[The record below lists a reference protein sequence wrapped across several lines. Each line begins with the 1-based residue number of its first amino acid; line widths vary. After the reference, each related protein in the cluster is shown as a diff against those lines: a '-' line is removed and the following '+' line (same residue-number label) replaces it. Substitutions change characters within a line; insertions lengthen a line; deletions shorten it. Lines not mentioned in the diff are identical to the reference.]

1 MTEAQAPQHSAA
13 DSAPDGGE
21 DGGGKAK
28 RLTSQ
33 AKGRWQAL
41 QDRHAWLRHVL
52 AAWQLMGR
60 NNANQYAA
68 AITYFSFLAL
78 FPLLLLAVSI
88 TGFVLHSH
96 PAAQQE
102 LFNQVTDKV
111 PGDLGTTLKTA
122 LQTAIDKRSALGVV
136 GLAGVLLAGLGW
148 IGNLRNAIDGVW
160 GRVPAKRK
168 FVVAKLSDLLVL
180 AGLGIG
186 VLLSV
191 AITAVGTSL
200 TGEILRALNLDSL
213 PGSTALTKVLGIA
226 VAVVGDMIIF
236 WWLLVRLPQADVPMK
251 VALRGA
257 LMAAIGFEILKIVGT
272 YTIAH
277 TAHSPTAGPFAS
289 VLAILIWIQLV
300 ARWMLFCCAWLA
312 TARERLSANMLPVV
326 EPSVMA
332 QADVAVEEVAVRP
345 AAVGAALVGAGAV
358 AGAVTTWLV
367 THPKER

>member
-1 MTEAQAPQHSAA
+1 MTDARQS
-13 DSAPDGGE
+13 DDTRDGTVAHLAGE
-21 DGGGKAK
+21 
-28 RLTSQ
+28 

-41 QDRHAWLRHVL
+41 QDRHGWVRHVV
-52 AAWQLMGR
+52 AAWQLMSR

-88 TGFVLHSH
+88 TGFLLQAH
-96 PAAQQE
+96 PAAEQD
-102 LFNQVTDKV
+102 LFNHITDNV
-111 PGDLGTTLKTA
+111 PGDLGTTLKA
-122 LQTAIDKRSALGVV
+122 SLRTAIDRRASLGIV

-160 GRVPAKRK
+160 GRTPAKRK
-168 FVVAKLSDLLVL
+168 FVVAKVADGLVL
-180 AGLGIG
+180 IGLGVG
-186 VLLSV
+186 ALLSMGLTV
-191 AITAVGTSL
+191 VGTSL
-200 TGEILRALNLDSL
+200 TDQILRALNLDSV
-213 PGSTALTKVLGIA
+213 PGSSWLTKLLGIA
-226 VAVVGDMIIF
+226 IAVAGDMIIF
-236 WWLLVRLPQADVPMK
+236 WWLLVRLPQADVPVK

-257 LMAAIGFEILKIVGT
+257 LLAAVGFEILKIVGT

-300 ARWMLFCCAWLA
+300 ARWMLFCCAWIA
-312 TARERLSANMLPVV
+312 TVSRPRLTANTVPVI
-326 EPSVMA
+326 EPPAM
-332 QADVAVEEVAVRP
+332 VAAEVTDEAVVSP

-367 THPKER
+367 TRPKS